1 MTTNPDSQ
9 NCNEK
14 VTDMGLK
21 ELLGMEAEKKVRYA
35 IVGVGDIAQEDMMP
49 GVDHTGNSEI
59 TALITSDPVKAIE
72 LGERYG
78 VDHTFA
84 YEQFDAAIHSGTFDA
99 IYLATPNWRHAE
111 FIVPALKAG
120 IHVLTEKPLEVST
133 AKCRE
138 ILEAE
143 KESSAKLMVAYRLHF
158 EPATLDTIDKVRS
171 GELGRVH
178 LFASTFAQV
187 VDPSNHRMHSG
198 DLAGPVL
205 DMGPYPVNA
214 ARYVFGDEPT
224 EVISAV
230 ASSHPKSGAEG
241 FADTVAVTLRF
252 PGERLAQFNLSYF
265 GNPTSTLIAIGEL
278 GSVQLEPA
286 YMFGKSLEQT
296 VAIGEKKDK
305 QSFKNTD
312 HFGGEMKYFSDC
324 ILKDL
329 DPEAD
334 GEEGFADVRV
344 LEGILEAIKTGHSVV
359 LAPFTRVKRIDTKLQ
374 KMTLGAVSTPDLV
387 NASNPGKGVD
397 KQPKN

>member
-1 MTTNPDSQ
+1 
-9 NCNEK
+9 
-14 VTDMGLK
+14 MGLK
-21 ELLGMEAEKKVRYA
+21 EVLGMEPEKKVRYA
-35 IVGVGDIAQEDMMP
+35 IVGLGDIAQEDMMP
-49 GVDHTGNSEI
+49 GVEHTGNSEI

-72 LGERYG
+72 LGDRYG
-78 VDHTFA
+78 AVATFS
-84 YEQFDAAIHSGTFDA
+84 YEEFDTAIKSGTFDA

-133 AKCRE
+133 GKCRE
-138 ILEAE
+138 ILEAD
-143 KESSAKLMVAYRLHF
+143 KASSAKLMVAYRLHF

-187 VDPSNHRMHSG
+187 VDPLNHRMHSG

-214 ARYVFGDEPT
+214 SRYIFGDEPT
-224 EVISAV
+224 EVISAA
-230 ASSHPKSGAEG
+230 ASSHPESGAKG

-252 PGERLAQFNLSYF
+252 PGERLAQFNLSYY

-286 YMFGKSLEQT
+286 YMFGKSLQQT
-296 VAIGEKKDK
+296 VAIGEKKEK

-312 HFGGEMKYFSDC
+312 HFGGEMKYFSAC
-324 ILKDL
+324 ILNNL
-329 DPEAD
+329 DPEPD

-344 LEGILEAIKTGHSVV
+344 LEGILKAIETGQSVV
-359 LAPFTRVKRIDTKLQ
+359 LEPFARTKRIDTEMQ
-374 KMTLGAVSTPDLV
+374 KMMLRAVSTPDLV
-387 NASNPGKGVD
+387 DASNPGKGVD